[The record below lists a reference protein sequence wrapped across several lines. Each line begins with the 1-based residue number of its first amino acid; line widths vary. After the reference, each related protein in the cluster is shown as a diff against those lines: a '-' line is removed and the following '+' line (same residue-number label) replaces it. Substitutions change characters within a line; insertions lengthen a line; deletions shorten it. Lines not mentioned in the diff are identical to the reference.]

1 MPTTVSVNG
10 LEVDQALYDFVNNE
24 AMPGSGIRAAD
35 FWNGFAS
42 LVRALAPRNAELLRK
57 RNELQAKID
66 AWHRQNP
73 GPGFDHAKY
82 KSFLTEIGYLATE
95 GAPFAVSTANVDA
108 EIATIAGPQ
117 LVVPVDNARYALNA
131 ANARWGSLYDA
142 LYGTDVIPEDDG
154 CTRAGGYNARRGA
167 RVIAYV
173 RAFLDAHF
181 PLSVGSHTDARG
193 YAVSGAGL
201 EVTLTNGTKATL
213 RTSNAFVG
221 FQGQQASPSAVLL
234 THHGLHVEIQIDRS
248 HRIGGQDTAGVS

>member
-108 EIATIAGPQ
+108 EIARIAGPQ
-117 LVVPVDNARYALNA
+117 LVVPVNNARYALNA
-131 ANARWGSLYDA
+131 TNARWGSLYDA
-142 LYGTDVIPEDDG
+142 LYGTDVIPEQDG
-154 CTRAGGYNARRGA
+154 AEKRGAYNPVRGA
-167 RVIAYV
+167 RVIAF
-173 RAFLDAHF
+173 AEHFLDKHF
-181 PLSVGSHTDARG
+181 
-193 YAVSGAGL
+193 GL
-201 EVTLTNGTKATL
+201 ERGRYSDVTEFLV
-213 RTSNAFVG
+213 RTAPERDQLV
-221 FQGQQASPSAVLL
+221 AVLQNGERV
-234 THHGLHVEIQIDRS
+234 GLADPAEF
-248 HRIGGQDTAGVS
+248 